1 MEKVKSFQN
10 LWPKILF
17 YLLEDA
23 IKPRMQHPSGQQ
35 KKNCPV
41 HRKVCHHA
49 LHQGFIPLDLLRQA
63 MDH

>member
-35 KKNCPV
+35 KKSARCTARFATV
-41 HRKVCHHA
+41 RFTRA
-49 LHQGFIPLDLLRQA
+49 SYLSIS
-63 MDH
+63 